1 MRSVVVRQHGGAEV
15 LILQPGDVPA
25 PGPGQ
30 IQVRQRAIGL
40 NMVDVY
46 HRKGLYPTPL
56 PFTPGTEA
64 AGEVAAVGRNVTEF
78 RIGDRVAYGNV
89 FGAYA
94 ESRNIDADQVVKIP
108 AGMDLTVAAAL
119 MVKGLTAHFLLHRT
133 HNLRPG
139 ESIVIHAAA
148 GGVGLLLAQW
158 ARAKGAIVIGCVGS
172 RAKAQIAHESGCS
185 HVIVMDERDFVED
198 VRRLTGGAGAD
209 VVYDSLG
216 QETFLRS
223 LDCLRPE
230 GLLVSFGNATG
241 PVSVPNLGVLAQKGS
256 LFVVR
261 PTMGTYNSTAA
272 EMRSNAA
279 ALFAAVEDGTLKVR
293 VGQTFPLEDVAD
305 AHRAIEQRR
314 TTGSTV
320 ILA

>member
-15 LILQPGDVPA
+15 LILEPSDVA
-25 PGPGQ
+25 SPGPGQ
-30 IQVRQRAIGL
+30 IQIRQQAIGL
-40 NMVDVY
+40 NMVDIY

-56 PFTPGTEA
+56 PFTPGTEG
-64 AGEVAAVGRNVTEF
+64 AGEVVAVGRDVTEF
-78 RIGDRVAYGNV
+78 KAGDRVAYANV

-94 ESRNIDADQVVKIP
+94 ESRNIDAEQFVKIP
-108 AGMDLTVAAAL
+108 AGMDMTIAAAL

-133 HNLRPG
+133 HELRPG

-148 GGVGLLLAQW
+148 GGVGMLLAQW
-158 ARAKGAIVIGCVGS
+158 AKAKGAIVIGCVGS
-172 RAKAQIAHESGCS
+172 QAKAPIAYESGCD
-185 HVIVMDERDFVED
+185 HVIIMDERDFVED

-216 QETFLRS
+216 QATFERS

-241 PVSVPNLGVLAQKGS
+241 SVSVPNLGVLAQKGS

-261 PTMGTYNSTAA
+261 PTMGTYNATAA

-279 ALFAAVEDGTLKVR
+279 ALFAAVQDGILKVR
-293 VGQTFPLEDVAD
+293 IGQTFPLDDIAD

-320 ILA
+320 ILV

>member
-1 MRSVVVRQHGGAEV
+1 MQSVIVRQHGGAEV
-15 LILQPGDVPA
+15 LRLES
-25 PGPGQ
+25 GQ
-30 IQVRQRAIGL
+30 ISRPGARQIQIRQRAIGL

-64 AGEVAAVGRNVTEF
+64 AGEVVAVGGDVTEF
-78 RIGDRVAYGNV
+78 RNGDRVAYGNV
-89 FGAYA
+89 FGAYT
-94 ESRNIDADQVVKIP
+94 ELRNIDADQVVKVP
-108 AGMDLTVAAAL
+108 AGMDLTVAGAL

-133 HNLRPG
+133 HSLQAG
-139 ESIVIHAAA
+139 ESIVLHAAA
-148 GGVGLLLAQW
+148 GGVGMLVAQW

-172 RAKAQIAHESGCS
+172 RAKARIAEESGCN
-185 HVIVMDERDFVED
+185 HVIIMDEQDFVDD

-216 QETFLRS
+216 QDTFLRS

-241 PVSVPNLGVLAQKGS
+241 PVSIPNLGVLAQKGS

-261 PTMGTYNSTAA
+261 PTMGTYNATAA
-272 EMRSNAA
+272 EMRGNAA

-293 VGQTFPLEDVAD
+293 VGQTFALEDIAD

-314 TTGSTV
+314 TIGSTV

>member
-15 LILQPGDVPA
+15 LILEPSDVA
-25 PGPGQ
+25 SPGPGQ
-30 IQVRQRAIGL
+30 IQIRQQAIGL

-56 PFTPGTEA
+56 PFTPGTEG
-64 AGEVAAVGRNVTEF
+64 AGEVVAVGRDVTEF
-78 RIGDRVAYGNV
+78 KAGDRGAYANV

-94 ESRNIDADQVVKIP
+94 ESRNIDAEQFVKIP
-108 AGMDLTVAAAL
+108 AGMDMTIAAAL

-133 HNLRPG
+133 HELRPG

-148 GGVGLLLAQW
+148 GGVGMLLAQW
-158 ARAKGAIVIGCVGS
+158 AKAKGAIVIGCVGS
-172 RAKAQIAHESGCS
+172 QAKAPIAYESGCD
-185 HVIVMDERDFVED
+185 HVIIMDERDFVED

-216 QETFLRS
+216 QATFERS

-241 PVSVPNLGVLAQKGS
+241 SVSVPNLGVLAQKGS

-261 PTMGTYNSTAA
+261 PTMGTYNATAA

-279 ALFAAVEDGTLKVR
+279 ALFAAVQDGILKVR
-293 VGQTFPLEDVAD
+293 IGQTFPLDDIAD

-320 ILA
+320 ILV